1 MAVAEL
7 ETSTSTSKAA
17 SSGTLRSRLQTLRL
31 ALAAV
36 EPAVPDR
43 TPVQVLRNVLLKY
56 GRVHA
61 TNNEMRISA
70 NSGIDYDMTALV
82 PFKHLK
88 SIAGMCRYED
98 TLTLQHAGTHL
109 GIKASGGRWSFPT
122 EAAETFPAAWD
133 KAGQKPL
140 ARLPADQFHDLM
152 KSVVIACAKDAGRY
166 ALNGV
171 LIEFTDGV
179 LSFVGTDG
187 HRLCVASCEIDQSL
201 DNASVLVPR
210 KAVDAM
216 LRISSLAGG
225 EKAVQLFA
233 RPGCVEAW
241 FIEEEGDDEEESEA
255 GLGMIEFDALLLSG
269 EFPKWRKALKEY
281 TTQPSRTP
289 AGALLNAIEMCAVCS
304 SETSRG
310 ITMTVGGGS
319 ATFRASSAECGKS
332 ESKCGLSA
340 FGDEF
345 SVTFDPRLAT
355 DWLAMLDPSEPVR
368 IFGENQESQLTLE
381 SINCRCSIS
390 PIIKE

>member
-7 ETSTSTSKAA
+7 EATTKKTAI
-17 SSGTLRSRLQTLRL
+17 SGTLRSKLQTLRL

-36 EPAVPDR
+36 EPAVPER
-43 TPVQVLRNVLLKY
+43 TPTSVLRSVLLKY

-98 TLTLQHAGTHL
+98 SLTLQHVGTHL
-109 GIKASGGRWSFPT
+109 GIKASSGRWSIPT
-122 EAAETFPAAWD
+122 ESDAMFPAAWD

-166 ALNGV
+166 SINGV

-187 HRLCVASCEIDQSL
+187 HRLCVASCDIDQSL

-216 LRISSLAGG
+216 LRLSSLAGG
-225 EKAVQLFA
+225 ERAVQLFA
-233 RPGCVEAW
+233 RPGCIEAW
-241 FIEEEGDDEEESEA
+241 FIEDDSDEDE
-255 GLGMIEFDALLLSG
+255 GLGMIEFDALLLAG
-269 EFPKWRKALKEY
+269 EFPKWRKALRKY
-281 TTQPSRTP
+281 TAQPSRTP

-310 ITMTVGGGS
+310 ITMTVEGDA
-319 ATFRASSAECGKS
+319 ATFRASSTECGKS

-340 FGDEF
+340 AGSEF
-345 SVTFDPRLAT
+345 SVTFDPRLAA
-355 DWLAMLDPSEPVR
+355 DWLAMLDASEPVHV
-368 IFGENQESQLTLE
+368 FGENKESPLTLE
-381 SINCRCSIS
+381 SMNCKCSIS
-390 PIIKE
+390 PILKE